1 MAQNE
6 NAISFA
12 FPIEGNSGMN
22 NGDLAELQVIAP
34 IWWRF
39 LSTYPEVHLELAVLG
54 LTVRASLRASAD
66 EGD

>member
-1 MAQNE
+1 
-6 NAISFA
+6 
-12 FPIEGNSGMN
+12 MN